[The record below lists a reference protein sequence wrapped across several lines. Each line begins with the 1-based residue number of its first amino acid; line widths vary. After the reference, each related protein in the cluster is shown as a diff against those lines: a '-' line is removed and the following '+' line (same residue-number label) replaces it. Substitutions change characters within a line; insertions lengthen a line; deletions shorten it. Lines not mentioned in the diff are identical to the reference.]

1 MPEQSICFSSLDF
14 VYMCF
19 ISSRRI
25 RRGCKSEIQTDVLIS
40 TLYINS
46 IIQHLTELCYWSFI
60 SLIKLMWILISLER
74 KPSKLEKHQWQK
86 LEVSLL
92 HLKVS
97 SCQCFPCM
105 YRSLT
110 QRVSDANRMFNKIVI
125 WWNKCA
131 ATYVSE
137 ETCFC
142 VNSHWQKY
150 EAGESGISFSSRLC
164 VAAGIDTFC
173 FDKVT
178 SDFIYAAFSMWR

>member
-1 MPEQSICFSSLDF
+1 M
-14 VYMCF
+14 
-19 ISSRRI
+19 
-25 RRGCKSEIQTDVLIS
+25 QTDVLIS

-60 SLIKLMWILISLER
+60 SLIKLTWILISLER

-125 WWNKCA
+125 WWNKSA

-137 ETCFC
+137 ERFFVWIHIDKNTKQEKVRFHFLHCAKIRPQKHYCWICFL
-142 VNSHWQKY
+142 K
-150 EAGESGISFSSRLC
+150 GELKGLSPTYGL
-164 VAAGIDTFC
+164 
-173 FDKVT
+173 
-178 SDFIYAAFSMWR
+178 Y